1 MTAGRLAM
9 LAGIVLLVAACATT
23 PKAQPGEELKGLASW
38 YGQEYAGRT
47 TANGEIFD
55 PMKLTAAHRTLP
67 FGTLVNV
74 RNPKNDRSVA
84 VRIND
89 RGPFVGN
96 RIIDLSYAAALQI
109 ELVEAGVGPVEMKI
123 LKVGAGAREAPEPF
137 VVALPTPAEP
147 IRDPVNPPPVEFPL
161 PDSAATPAAK
171 ERPAASSPAPFR
183 VEREEVRAAQAP
195 APKPAAPV
203 EAEQEV
209 EPQRETQP
217 RAEGFVLQV
226 GAFQSEANALQL
238 HARVSETAPNAFL
251 QLANGMHRVRV
262 GPFETK
268 AAAIDAQE
276 KLEGAGIPSI
286 LLAADK

>member
-1 MTAGRLAM
+1 MNTGRFATLACV
-9 LAGIVLLVAACATT
+9 VLLVAACATS

-67 FGTLVNV
+67 FGTLVDV

-183 VEREEVRAAQAP
+183 VEREEVPAAQAP
-195 APKPAAPV
+195 APKPEPPAEPRR
-203 EAEQEV
+203 EA
-209 EPQRETQP
+209 QP
-217 RAEGFVLQV
+217 AAEGFVLQV

-238 HARVSETAPNAFL
+238 HARVSEIASNTFL

-262 GPFETK
+262 GPFDTK

-276 KLEGAGIPSI
+276 KLDGAGIPSI
-286 LLAADK
+286 LLPADK

>member
-1 MTAGRLAM
+1 MTGGRLAA
-9 LAGIVLLVAACATT
+9 LAGLVLLAAACATT
-23 PKAQPGEELKGLASW
+23 PKAQPGGELKGLASW

-67 FGTLVNV
+67 FGTLVDV
-74 RNPKNDRSVA
+74 RNPKNARSVA

-109 ELVEAGVGPVEMKI
+109 ELVEAGVGPVELKV

-183 VEREEVRAAQAP
+183 VEREEVSAAQAP
-195 APKPAAPV
+195 APRPEPPAEPRREAQPAA
-203 EAEQEV
+203 A
-209 EPQRETQP
+209 
-217 RAEGFVLQV
+217 GFVLQV

-238 HARVSETAPNAFL
+238 HARVSEVASNAFL

-262 GPFETK
+262 GPFDTK

-276 KLEGAGIPSI
+276 KLDGAGIPSI
-286 LLAADK
+286 LLPADK